1 MFIEE
6 QKAGID
12 PNYNKK
18 LDWYISA
25 QPKTVI
31 LDVLFIIKDMLT
43 TNSEA
48 EPTRKGFYE
57 KLETLRDMNPDFRN
71 DLEQWDWKNIRYII
85 KAMWRKYRN
94 NVAKKNLKKFENFV
108 ELARMHWKM
117 QFKK

>member
-1 MFIEE
+1 
-6 QKAGID
+6 
-12 PNYNKK
+12 
-18 LDWYISA
+18 
-25 QPKTVI
+25 
-31 LDVLFIIKDMLT
+31 MLT

>member
-1 MFIEE
+1 
-6 QKAGID
+6 
-12 PNYNKK
+12 
-18 LDWYISA
+18 
-25 QPKTVI
+25 
-31 LDVLFIIKDMLT
+31 
-43 TNSEA
+43 
-48 EPTRKGFYE
+48 
-57 KLETLRDMNPDFRN
+57 MNPDFRN